1 MRLRPVPRLVAL
13 GLALGLVM
21 ALVPCRAQARKI
33 VRIGVLSTVLPR
45 SAPFYVTLEQRLR
58 ELGYVEGQNLAIEF
72 RNAEGRLERL
82 PAIAAELARLDVD
95 VIIAIGTEAT
105 LKAARRATSTTP
117 IVVVAIDYDPVALGY
132 VTTLARPGGTVTG
145 VFLRQPELT
154 AKRLELLKE
163 AVPGLSRVAIVAD
176 FYTADQLKEAEPA
189 ARSLGLRLQ
198 VLDTRTSP
206 GGLAGA
212 LEAAHSSRSAALLI
226 LASPILFR
234 ERARIVEL
242 ALRYRLPTMSVA
254 REFAE
259 AGAMISYGASIS
271 GMFRRAADYV
281 DKIVRGAR
289 PADLPVEQPTK
300 FELVVNLKTARG
312 LGLTIPQTILVRADE
327 LIH

>member
-1 MRLRPVPRLVAL
+1 
-13 GLALGLVM
+13 M

-33 VRIGVLSTVLPR
+33 VRIGVLSTVNPR
-45 SAPFYVTLEQRLR
+45 SAPFLVTLEQRLR

-82 PAIAAELARLDVD
+82 PTLAAELARLDVD
-95 VIIAIGTEAT
+95 VIVAFGTEAT

-176 FYTADQLKEAEPA
+176 VYTADQLKEAEPA

-226 LASPILFR
+226 LASPIFFH
-234 ERARIVEL
+234 ERARIAEL
-242 ALRYRLPTMSVA
+242 ALRHRLPTMSVA

-259 AGAMISYGASIS
+259 AGAMISYGASFS

-289 PADLPVEQPTK
+289 PAALPVEQPTK
-300 FELVVNLKTARG
+300 FELVVNLKTARA